1 MDAARFRAGLRVLAV
16 DEDRVNLVV
25 LKRVLKVC
33 DYNNVTIVADVSTTL
48 DMLRERKDG
57 DDQFDLVISDF
68 FIPNNGINGLKF
80 LELVAVEMDI
90 PVIGISL
97 AQTHPTTIFMCM
109 AIF

>member
-1 MDAARFRAGLRVLAV
+1 MSPLGEFRSLFSFSFESLWCDA
-16 DEDRVNLVV
+16 
-25 LKRVLKVC
+25 
-33 DYNNVTIVADVSTTL
+33 VTIVADVSTAL

-97 AQTHPTTIFMCM
+97 AQTHPTTIFMRM